1 MGYGCML
8 YEMKNIAV
16 KKLVIIMACE
26 NGECVVMKKLTKP
39 SISDFLVNTSTNLSK
54 TNWSFM
60 EPSKELEKA
69 MESKFLTPT
78 KFSMEIEKIVA
89 EEKLNYIDAI
99 CQYCE
104 MNDIE
109 IQSVTKLITKPL
121 KERLKYDAIQ
131 LNFMKKTSRAKLP
144 L

>member
-1 MGYGCML
+1 
-8 YEMKNIAV
+8 
-16 KKLVIIMACE
+16 
-26 NGECVVMKKLTKP
+26 
-39 SISDFLVNTSTNLSK
+39 
-54 TNWSFM
+54 M

-78 KFSMEIEKIVA
+78 KFSMEIEKIVV

>member
-1 MGYGCML
+1 
-8 YEMKNIAV
+8 
-16 KKLVIIMACE
+16 
-26 NGECVVMKKLTKP
+26 
-39 SISDFLVNTSTNLSK
+39 
-54 TNWSFM
+54 M
-60 EPSKELEKA
+60 EPNKELEKV

-109 IQSVTKLITKPL
+109 IQSVTKLVTKPL